1 MGISFC
7 ALEIEGI
14 HLHLKD
20 FFYNTAEQE
29 L

>member
-1 MGISFC
+1 METSFC

-14 HLHLKD
+14 HLHYKD